1 MTLRASELHVQRGGR
16 REAILRATARRALTM
31 SEVVTAVRLNTK
43 ARFDPSVERLKTA
56 EALKNLRRLGLVA
69 RTPHGWLITI
79 HGQRALNRP
88 ASEGGRNAIR

>member
-1 MTLRASELHVQRGGR
+1 MTAQQSQAHIQRGSR

-43 ARFDPSVERLKTA
+43 ARFDPSIERLKTR
-56 EALKNLRRLGLVA
+56 EALKNLRRLGFVA
-69 RTPHGWLITI
+69 RTPNGWSITI

-88 ASEGGRNAIR
+88 ASEGGRDAIR